1 MQTSSHYST
10 CINLINIIMSVNG
23 QINLTETD
31 PTDPTG
37 VYRTLQDCIAHRVVG
52 HLAFTT
58 KQYFIADFLS
68 FQNHSLSM
76 ADEADDQGC

>member
-1 MQTSSHYST
+1 
-10 CINLINIIMSVNG
+10 MSVNG

-37 VYRTLQDCIAHRVVG
+37 VYRTLQDCIAHRV
-52 HLAFTT
+52 
-58 KQYFIADFLS
+58 
-68 FQNHSLSM
+68 NHSLSTM